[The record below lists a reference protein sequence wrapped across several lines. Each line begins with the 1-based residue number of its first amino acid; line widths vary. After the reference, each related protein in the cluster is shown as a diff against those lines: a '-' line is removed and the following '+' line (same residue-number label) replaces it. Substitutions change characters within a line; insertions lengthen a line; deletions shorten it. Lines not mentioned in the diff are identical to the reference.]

1 MEKSSL
7 QHWTFLR
14 KFVLHLFSWTFQF
27 IKLKWRTN
35 KQTNKQTNKRTNKQ
49 IKMFLFLFQC
59 KLNQNKLVAGSI
71 INCRPIL
78 HQWRVN
84 HKIGLSLCLFVCF
97 AVCYFVCLFVIL
109 FVMFFCLFLL
119 SLRTNET
126 SCLYL
131 EWNNFRKSFFSE

>member
-27 IKLKWRTN
+27 NKLKWRTN
-35 KQTNKQTNKRTNKQ
+35 KQTNERTNKQ
-49 IKMFLFLFQC
+49 MNKQTKKFLFLFQC
-59 KLNQNKLVAGSI
+59 KLNQIKLVAGS

-78 HQWRVN
+78 HQWRGN
-84 HKIGLSLCLFVCF
+84 HKIGLSLCLFVLLSVILF
-97 AVCYFVCLFVIL
+97 VCYFV
-109 FVMFFCLFLL
+109 LFLIVI
-119 SLRTNET
+119 TNET